1 MLMTPPDGGYWIQNG
16 EHDSARSEDG
26 IWRAPEIDTEH
37 FTIEMDTV
45 ANVYRKYF
53 KGQVSRYAIC
63 KLCPFFVGMIKALV
77 WSSVKL
83 LVVTMVRISLVI
95 TQCTFLLIGTCQ
107 LHFS

>member
-16 EHDSARSEDG
+16 EHESARSEDG

-53 KGQVSRYAIC
+53 KGQVSHYAIC
-63 KLCPFFVGMIKALV
+63 KLCPCVVAIIMTLER
-77 WSSVKL
+77 SPVKL
-83 LVVTMVRISLVI
+83 LVVTMAKLLLVI
-95 TQCTFLLIGTCQ
+95 THTFPLTGTCQ